1 MITDSMSIRP
11 TFIEVKMSKV
21 VIFGIQDFASLA
33 HFYLKEDSPHE
44 VVAFTVTQEYLPSE
58 ETLEGLPVVP
68 FERLENL
75 YPPKEYA
82 FFAPMSHRKMNTLRE
97 TIYRM
102 AENKGYTMISY
113 ISSRATV
120 FSNVKIGK
128 NCFILENNTIQ
139 PFVTIGN
146 NVVLWSGNHIG
157 HHSVIKDH
165 VLFTSQVVLSGHC
178 VVEPYCFFGVNA
190 TLRDG
195 LHVAEG
201 TLIAMG
207 ACLTKDTEPWGVYTG
222 LPAKKGPT
230 LSKDLDI

>member
-1 MITDSMSIRP
+1 MNIPPMFTED
-11 TFIEVKMSKV
+11 KMSKV

-33 HFYLKEDSPHE
+33 HFYLREDSPYE
-44 VVAFTVTQEYLPSE
+44 VVAFTVTQEYMPPE
-58 ETLEGLPVVP
+58 GIFEGLPVVP
-68 FERLENL
+68 FEELEDL

-82 FFAPMSHRKMNTLRE
+82 FFAPMSHRKMNKLRE
-97 TIYRM
+97 AIYIQ
-102 AENKGYTMISY
+102 AENKGYTLVSY
-113 ISSRATV
+113 ISSKATV

-128 NCFILENNTIQ
+128 NCFILEDNTIQ

-195 LHVAEG
+195 LHFAEG
-201 TLIAMG
+201 TLVAMG
-207 ACLTKDTEPWGVYTG
+207 ACVTKNTEPWGVYTG
-222 LPAKKGPT
+222 VPAKKGET
-230 LSKDLDI
+230 LSKDLNQ